1 MAFPTKIPERQGFE
15 ELNMKILVLNCGSSS
30 LKYKLFEMK
39 TNDILAQGQADRIG
53 LTDVTFRHDIKGRQ
67 SLTVKTSLTNHHE
80 AIQDLL
86 TILTDKKQGI
96 LTDMNE
102 IGGVGHRVVHG
113 GEHFRS
119 SVVVDSATR
128 QVLESTKKLAPLHN
142 PPNLMGI
149 DVCTKLMPG
158 VPQVAVFDTAFHQ
171 TMPAYAY
178 TYAIPYRYYVED
190 HVRRY
195 GFHGIS
201 HRYVAGRTAEVLKKK
216 LEDLKIITCHLGA
229 GSSLCAVVGGESKD
243 TSMGFTPLSGL
254 VMSTRCGDIDP
265 AILSFIAQK
274 ERIALDQIIEI
285 LNRESGVLG
294 ISGISP
300 DFRDLVKEAGLNNE
314 RARLALAVYA
324 YSVAK
329 GIGSLIPAAGGLD
342 VLVFTAGVGENSP
355 PVRRQI
361 CGFLSWLGI
370 VLDEE
375 KNSGGSNERKISA
388 QESKIEVW
396 VVPTDEEKMIARESW
411 AVLQKI

>member
-1 MAFPTKIPERQGFE
+1 
-15 ELNMKILVLNCGSSS
+15 MKILVLNCGSSS

-39 TNDILAQGQADRIG
+39 TNDVLAQGQADRIG
-53 LTDVTFRHDIKGRQ
+53 LTDATFRHDVRGRQ
-67 SLTVKTSLTNHHE
+67 SSTEKLPLTNHYDAVH
-80 AIQDLL
+80 QLL
-86 TILTDKKQGI
+86 TVLTDKKQGI
-96 LTDMNE
+96 LNDMNE

-119 SVVVDSATR
+119 SVVVDSAVR
-128 QVLESTKKLAPLHN
+128 QILESTKTLAPLHN

-178 TYAIPYRYYVED
+178 TYAIPYRYYTED

-201 HRYVAGRTAEVLKKK
+201 HRYVAGRTVEILQRKPK
-216 LEDLKIITCHLGA
+216 DLKIITCHLGA
-229 GSSLCAVVGGESKD
+229 GSSLCAVAGGESKD

-265 AILSFIAQK
+265 AILSFLAQK
-274 ERIALDQIIEI
+274 EHITLKQVIEI

-300 DFRDLVKEAGLNNE
+300 DFRDLVAQAGLNNE

-324 YSVAK
+324 YSVAR

-342 VLVFTAGVGENSP
+342 VLVFTAGIGENSP
-355 PVRRQI
+355 QVRQQI
-361 CGFLSWLGI
+361 CNFLSWLGI

-375 KNSGGSNERKISA
+375 KNNAGNNERTISA
-388 QESKIEVW
+388 QESKIRVL

-411 AVLQKI
+411 AVLQKHKNAFK